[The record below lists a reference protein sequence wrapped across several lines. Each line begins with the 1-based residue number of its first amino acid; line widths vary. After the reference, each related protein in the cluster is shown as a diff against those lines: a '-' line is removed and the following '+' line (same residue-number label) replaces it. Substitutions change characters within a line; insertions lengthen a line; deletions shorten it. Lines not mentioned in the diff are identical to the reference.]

1 MLESGFILEYPKEFT
16 LQVHAV
22 LSSNLNL
29 GKDIQVEEEHEAEE
43 DDNRTL
49 VQDEEEEDQMDS
61 HTVENNPVFY
71 TYVTYIDF
79 TFTVAFYNKLSTAC
93 CKVILKPHK
102 NSKCISV
109 VVNLPSYVI
118 QEHDLNMQN
127 IT

>member
-1 MLESGFILEYPKEFT
+1 MLESGFILEYPKEFI
-16 LQVHAV
+16 LHVHAV

-43 DDNRTL
+43 DENSTL
-49 VQDEEEEDQMDS
+49 VQDEEEEDQMDF
-61 HTVENNPVFY
+61 HTVY
-71 TYVTYIDF
+71 RTYVTYIDL
-79 TFTVAFYNKLSTAC
+79 TFTIAFYNKLSTAC

-118 QEHDLNMQN
+118 QECDSNMHS